1 MTRTA
6 RPPPGRGGTPLSP
19 YDDRPF
25 GELAERFRHDA
36 APCPRLHTP
45 WATRPA
51 RPRPR
56 HRGLGRLVPAAAA
69 VSLAAGLVLAHGLLL
84 AGGLVLAGLA
94 AHLAGAGHDRRP

>member
-1 MTRTA
+1 MIPTA

-25 GELAERFRHDA
+25 GELAERFRRDA
-36 APCPRLHTP
+36 APSPHLRAP
-45 WATRPA
+45 WTGRPA
-51 RPRPR
+51 GTRAR

-84 AGGLVLAGLA
+84 AGGLMLAGLA
-94 AHLAGAGHDRRP
+94 AHLAGGGPGRRP

>member
-1 MTRTA
+1 MG
-6 RPPPGRGGTPLSP
+6 P
-19 YDDRPF
+19 
-25 GELAERFRHDA
+25 
-36 APCPRLHTP
+36 
-45 WATRPA
+45 RPA

-69 VSLAAGLVLAHGLLL
+69 VGLAAGLVLAHGLLL